1 MAKRDYYEVLGLSKG
16 ANKADVKKSY
26 RQIAM
31 KYHPDKNP
39 GDKEAEAKFKE
50 AAEAYSV
57 LNDEQ
62 KKAHYDQFGHTP
74 EGGMG
79 GSPFEGFGGGGFGV
93 DLSDALRIFM
103 DGFGGGG
110 GGGFGDLF
118 GGGGGSRSRG
128 RARGSDLKIKLPL
141 TLEEIATGV
150 TKKMKVKRFESCS
163 DCDGSG
169 ARDKASKT
177 NCTVCHGRGEVQQV
191 SRSMFGQFVNIQPC
205 SNCDGTG
212 EVIAHPCKTCNG
224 DGRVRQESVVS
235 AKIPAG
241 VHAGNYM
248 TLKGEGN
255 SARRGGQHG
264 DLIVLIDEKEH
275 DLFIREEDNIYL
287 ELGINIAQAVTGT
300 ELEIPTLTGKVNL
313 KIPAGSQSGKLLRL
327 RGKGIPRINSHMV
340 GDQMV
345 KIQIE
350 TPVKPGKEEKGL
362 YQQLADYYSSQ
373 KNKGNKSSIFRK
385 IKSLL

>member
-16 ANKADVKKSY
+16 ASKADVKKSY

-39 GDKEAEAKFKE
+39 GDAEAETKFKE

-57 LNDEQ
+57 LNDDQ
-62 KKAHYDQFGHTP
+62 KKAQYDQFGHAP

-79 GSPFEGFGGGGFGV
+79 GNPFDGFGGGGFGV

-110 GGGFGDLF
+110 GGG
-118 GGGGGSRSRG
+118 SRSRS
-128 RARGSDLKIKLPL
+128 RARGADLKIKLPL
-141 TLEEIATGV
+141 TLEEIAVGV

-163 DCDGSG
+163 DCSGTG
-169 ARDKASKT
+169 ARDKTSKT

-212 EVIAHPCKTCNG
+212 EVISNPCPTCSG
-224 DGRVRQESVVS
+224 DGRVRKESVVS

-255 SARRGGQHG
+255 SARRGGQQG

-275 DLFIREEDNIYL
+275 ELFIRDEDNIYL
-287 ELGINIAQAVTGT
+287 ELGVNMAQAVNGT

-350 TPVKPGKEEKGL
+350 TPVKPSKKEKEL
-362 YQQLADYYSSQ
+362 YKELAEYYSAQ
-373 KNKGNKSSIFRK
+373 KGKRSIFRK

>member
-1 MAKRDYYEVLGLSKG
+1 MAKRDYYEVLGLAKG
-16 ANKADVKKSY
+16 ADKAEIKKSY
-26 RQIAM
+26 RKIAM

-39 GDKEAEAKFKE
+39 GDTEAETKFKE

-57 LNDEQ
+57 LSDEQ
-62 KKAHYDQFGHTP
+62 KKAHYDQFGHAP

-79 GSPFEGFGGGGFGV
+79 GNPFDGFSGGGFGV

-103 DGFGGGG
+103 DGFGGGTG

-118 GGGGGSRSRG
+118 GGGSRGRG
-128 RARGSDLKIKLPL
+128 RARGADLKVKLAL

-150 TKKMKVKRFESCS
+150 TKKLKVKRYETCS
-163 DCDGSG
+163 DCGGSG
-169 ARDKASKT
+169 AREGTGKS
-177 NCTVCHGRGEVQQV
+177 NCSVCHGRGEVQQV

-212 EVIAHPCKTCNG
+212 EVIAHPCRTCRG
-224 DGRVRQESVVS
+224 DGRVRKESVVS

-248 TLKGEGN
+248 TLRGEGN
-255 SARRGGQHG
+255 HARRGGQKG
-264 DLIVLIDEKEH
+264 DLIILIDERDH
-275 DLFIREEDNIYL
+275 DLFIRDEDNIYL
-287 ELGINIAQAVTGT
+287 EIVINMAQAVMGT
-300 ELEIPTLTGKVNL
+300 DLEIPTLTGKVNL
-313 KIPAGSQSGKLLRL
+313 KIPSGSQSGKLLRL
-327 RGKGIPRINSHMV
+327 RGKGIPRLNSHLV

-350 TPVKPGKEEKGL
+350 TPSKPSKQEREI
-362 YQQLADYYSSQ
+362 YQRLADYYGSNRSD
-373 KNKGNKSSIFRK
+373 NSICRK

>member
-1 MAKRDYYEVLGLSKG
+1 MAKRDYYEILGLSKG
-16 ANKADVKKSY
+16 ADKAEIKKSY
-26 RQIAM
+26 RKIAM

-39 GDKEAEAKFKE
+39 GDSEAEAKFKE

-62 KKAHYDQFGHTP
+62 KKAHYDQYGHAP

-79 GSPFEGFGGGGFGV
+79 GNPFEGFGGAGGFGV

-103 DGFGGGG
+103 EGFGGGG
-110 GGGFGDLF
+110 GGLGDIF
-118 GGGGGSRSRG
+118 GGGGGRSRG
-128 RARGSDLKIKLPL
+128 RAKGSDLKIKLPL

-150 TKKMKVKRFESCS
+150 TKKMKVKRFETCS

-169 ARDKASKT
+169 ARDRTGKT
-177 NCTVCHGRGEVQQV
+177 NCSVCHGRGEVQQV

-212 EVIAHPCKTCNG
+212 EVIANPCKSCHG
-224 DGRVRQESVVS
+224 DGRVRNESVVS

-248 TLKGEGN
+248 TLRGEGN
-255 SARRGGQHG
+255 AARRGGQQG

-275 DLFIREEDNIYL
+275 DLFIRDEDNIYL
-287 ELGINIAQAVTGT
+287 ELLINMAQAVMGT
-300 ELEIPTLTGKVNL
+300 EIEIPTLTGKVNL
-313 KIPAGSQSGKLLRL
+313 KIPTGSQSGKLLRL
-327 RGKGIPRINSHMV
+327 RGKGIPRINSHLV

-350 TPVKPGKEEKGL
+350 TPTKPSKQEKEI
-362 YQQLADYYSSQ
+362 YQRLADYYGGRS
-373 KNKGNKSSIFRK
+373 KGDSIFRK

>member
-1 MAKRDYYEVLGLSKG
+1 MAKRDYYEILGLSKG
-16 ANKADVKKSY
+16 ANKADIKKSY

-39 GDKEAEAKFKE
+39 GDKEAESKFKE

-57 LNDEQ
+57 LNDE
-62 KKAHYDQFGHTP
+62 KKKSHYDQFGHPP

-79 GSPFEGFGGGGFGV
+79 GSPFDGFGGGGGGFGV

-110 GGGFGDLF
+110 GGGFGDIF
-118 GGGGGSRSRG
+118 GGGGGGSRSRG

-163 DCDGSG
+163 DCGGSG
-169 ARDKASKT
+169 ARDKTDKT
-177 NCTVCHGRGEVQQV
+177 TCSVCHGRGEVQQV

-205 SNCDGTG
+205 TNCDGTG
-212 EVIAHPCKTCNG
+212 EVIAHPCKTCHG
-224 DGRVRQESVVS
+224 DGRVRKESVVS

-275 DLFIREEDNIYL
+275 DLFIRDEDNIYL
-287 ELGINIAQAVTGT
+287 ELIINMAQAVTGA
-300 ELEIPTLTGKVNL
+300 ELEIPTLTGNVNL

-327 RGKGIPRINSHMV
+327 RGKGIPRINSHMI
-340 GDQMV
+340 GDQLV

-350 TPVKPGKEEKGL
+350 TPVKPSKQEKEL
-362 YQQLADYYSSQ
+362 YKQLADYYGSQ
-373 KNKGNKSSIFRK
+373 KTKHSIFRK

>member
-1 MAKRDYYEVLGLSKG
+1 MAKRDYYDVLGLSKG

-26 RQIAM
+26 RKIAM
-31 KYHPDKNP
+31 QYHPDKNP
-39 GDKEAEAKFKE
+39 GDKDAEAKFKE

-57 LNDEQ
+57 LNDDN
-62 KKAHYDQFGHTP
+62 KKAQYDQYGHAP

-79 GSPFEGFGGGGFGV
+79 GSPFDGFGGGGFGV

-110 GGGFGDLF
+110 LGDIF

-141 TLEEIATGV
+141 SLEEIATGV

-163 DCDGSG
+163 VCDGSG
-169 ARDKASKT
+169 ARNKSDKTTCS
-177 NCTVCHGRGEVQQV
+177 VCHGRGEVQQV

-205 SNCDGTG
+205 TNCDGTG
-212 EVIAHPCKTCNG
+212 EVIAHPCKTCHG
-224 DGRVRQESVVS
+224 DGRERKESVVS

-275 DLFIREEDNIYL
+275 DLFIRDEDNIYL
-287 ELGINIAQAVTGT
+287 ELAINMAQAVMGT

-345 KIQIE
+345 KIQVD
-350 TPVKPGKEEKGL
+350 TPVKPSKQERDL
-362 YQQLADYYSSQ
+362 YKQLSEYYRGHKS
-373 KNKGNKSSIFRK
+373 KSSIFRK

>member
-1 MAKRDYYEVLGLSKG
+1 MAKRDYYEILGLSKG
-16 ANKADVKKSY
+16 ADKAEIKKAY
-26 RQIAM
+26 RKIAM
-31 KYHPDKNP
+31 QYHPDKNP
-39 GDKEAEAKFKE
+39 GDATAEAKFKE

-57 LNDEQ
+57 LNDDQ
-62 KKAHYDQFGHTP
+62 KKAQYDQYGHAP

-79 GSPFEGFGGGGFGV
+79 GNPFDGFGGGGGFGV

-103 DGFGGGG
+103 EGFGGGG
-110 GGGFGDLF
+110 GGLGDIF
-118 GGGGGSRSRG
+118 GGGGSRSRG
-128 RARGSDLKIKLPL
+128 RSKGSDLKIKLPL
-141 TLEEIATGV
+141 TLEEIASGV
-150 TKKMKVKRFESCS
+150 TKKMKVKRFELCDVCNGTGAKDKTDKSTCS
-163 DCDGSG
+163 
-169 ARDKASKT
+169 A
-177 NCTVCHGRGEVQQV
+177 CHGRGEVQQV

-212 EVIAHPCKTCNG
+212 EVIAHPCKNCHG
-224 DGRVRQESVVS
+224 DGRLRQESVVS

-248 TLKGEGN
+248 TLRGEGN
-255 SARRGGQHG
+255 AARRGGQQG

-275 DLFIREEDNIYL
+275 DLFIRDEDNIYL
-287 ELGINIAQAVTGT
+287 ELVINMAEAVLGT

-327 RGKGIPRINSHMV
+327 RGKGIPRINSHLV

-345 KIQIE
+345 KIQID
-350 TPVKPGKEEKGL
+350 TPTKPSKQEREV
-362 YQQLADYYSSQ
+362 YQRLFDYYAGRG
-373 KNKGNKSSIFRK
+373 KGDSIFRK

>member
-1 MAKRDYYEVLGLSKG
+1 MAKRDYYEVLGLSKS
-16 ANKADVKKSY
+16 ANKADIKKAY

-39 GDKEAEAKFKE
+39 GDKEAEANFKE

-62 KKAHYDQFGHTP
+62 KKAHYDQFGHAP

-79 GSPFEGFGGGGFGV
+79 GNPFEGFGGGGFGV

-103 DGFGGGG
+103 EGFGGGG
-110 GGGFGDLF
+110 GGGFGDIF
-118 GGGGGSRSRG
+118 GGGGGGSRSRG

-141 TLEEIATGV
+141 TLEEIATGI
-150 TKKMKVKRFESCS
+150 TKKMKVKRYESCD
-163 DCDGSG
+163 DCSGSG
-169 ARDKASKT
+169 ARNVSDKTTCS
-177 NCTVCHGRGEVQQV
+177 VCQGRGEVQQV

-212 EVIAHPCKTCNG
+212 EIIAHPCKSCHG
-224 DGRVRQESVVS
+224 DGRVRKESVVS

-241 VHAGNYM
+241 VHTGNYM

-255 SARRGGQHG
+255 AARRGGAQG

-275 DLFIREEDNIYL
+275 DLFIRDDDNIYL
-287 ELGINIAQAVTGT
+287 ELGINIAQAVMGA

-345 KIQIE
+345 KVQIE
-350 TPVKPGKEEKGL
+350 TPLKPSKQERELFK
-362 YQQLADYYSSQ
+362 QLAEYYQSQ
-373 KNKGNKSSIFRK
+373 KRKDSIFRK

>member
-16 ANKADVKKSY
+16 ASKAELKKAY

-39 GDKEAEAKFKE
+39 GDQEAEAKFKE

-57 LNDEQ
+57 LNDDQ
-62 KKAHYDQFGHTP
+62 KRAHYDQFGHAP

-79 GSPFEGFGGGGFGV
+79 GNPFGGGFGGGGFGV

-103 DGFGGGG
+103 EGFGGG
-110 GGGFGDLF
+110 GGGFGDIF

-128 RARGSDLKIKLPL
+128 RARGADLKIKLPL

-150 TKKMKVKRFESCS
+150 TKKMKVKRFEACGDCS
-163 DCDGSG
+163 GTG
-169 ARDKASKT
+169 AKTTGDKKT
-177 NCTVCHGRGEVQQV
+177 CSVCQGRGEVQQV

-205 SNCDGTG
+205 TNCDGTG
-212 EVIAHPCKTCNG
+212 EIIANPCKTCHG
-224 DGRVRQESVVS
+224 DGRVRKESVVS

-255 SARRGGQHG
+255 AARRGGQTG

-275 DLFIREEDNIYL
+275 ELFIRDEDDIYL
-287 ELGINIAQAVTGT
+287 ELGVNIAQAVLGT
-300 ELEIPTLTGKVNL
+300 EIEIPTLTGKVNL
-313 KIPAGSQSGKLLRL
+313 KIPPGSQSGKLLRL
-327 RGKGIPRINSHMV
+327 RGKGIPRVNSHMV
-340 GDQMV
+340 GDQLV
-345 KIQIE
+345 KIQVE
-350 TPVKPGKEEKGL
+350 TPLKLSKQEKDLYSQLDKFYAEQKGKT
-362 YQQLADYYSSQ
+362 
-373 KNKGNKSSIFRK
+373 SIFRK

>member
-16 ANKADVKKSY
+16 VAKDEIKKAY
-26 RQIAM
+26 RKIAM

-39 GDKEAEAKFKE
+39 GDTEAEAKFKE

-57 LNDEQ
+57 LNDDQ
-62 KKAHYDQFGHTP
+62 KKAQYDQYGHAP

-79 GSPFEGFGGGGFGV
+79 GNPFDGFGGGGFGV

-110 GGGFGDLF
+110 GLGDIF

-128 RARGSDLKIKLPL
+128 RARGSDLKVKLPL
-141 TLEEIATGV
+141 SLEEIATGV
-150 TKKMKVKRFESCS
+150 TKKMKVKRFENCP
-163 DCDGSG
+163 DCEGSG
-169 ARDKASKT
+169 AQAGTGKS
-177 NCTVCHGRGEVQQV
+177 NCSVCHGRGEVQQV

-205 SNCDGTG
+205 TNCDGTG
-212 EVIAHPCKTCNG
+212 EVIASPCKTCRG
-224 DGRVRQESVVS
+224 DGRTRKESMVS

-248 TLKGEGN
+248 TLRGEGN
-255 SARRGGQHG
+255 AARRNGQQG
-264 DLIVLIDEKEH
+264 DLIVLIDEKDH
-275 DLFIREEDNIYL
+275 QLFIRDEDNIYL
-287 ELGINIAQAVTGT
+287 ELVINMAQAVMGA
-300 ELEIPTLTGKVNL
+300 EIEIPTLTANVNL

-327 RGKGIPRINSHMV
+327 RGKGIPRLNSNMV
-340 GDQMV
+340 GDQLV
-345 KIQIE
+345 KIQVE
-350 TPVKPGKEEKGL
+350 TPVKPSKKEQEIYKR
-362 YQQLADYYSSQ
+362 LADYYGDQRKDRSV
-373 KNKGNKSSIFRK
+373 FRK

>member
-1 MAKRDYYEVLGLSKG
+1 MAKRDYYDVLGLSKG
-16 ANKADVKKSY
+16 ADKADIKKSY
-26 RQIAM
+26 RKIAM

-39 GDKEAEAKFKE
+39 GDTEAEAKFKE

-62 KKAHYDQFGHTP
+62 KKAHYDQFGHAP

-79 GSPFEGFGGGGFGV
+79 GSPFDGFGGGGFGV

-103 DGFGGGG
+103 EGFGGGG
-110 GGGFGDLF
+110 GGLGDIF
-118 GGGGGSRSRG
+118 GGGGGRSRG
-128 RARGSDLKIKLPL
+128 RAKGSDLKIKLPL
-141 TLEEIATGV
+141 TLEEIAAGV
-150 TKKMKVKRFESCS
+150 TKKMKVKRFETCS

-169 ARDKASKT
+169 ARDRGGKS
-177 NCTVCHGRGEVQQV
+177 NCTVCQGRGEVQQV

-212 EVIAHPCKTCNG
+212 EVIAHPCKSCHG
-224 DGRVRQESVVS
+224 DGRVRTESVVS

-248 TLKGEGN
+248 TLRGEGN

-275 DLFIREEDNIYL
+275 DMFIRDEDNIYL
-287 ELGINIAQAVTGT
+287 ELVLDMSQAVMGT

-313 KIPAGSQSGKLLRL
+313 KIPAGTQSGKLLRL
-327 RGKGIPRINSHMV
+327 RGKGIPRINSHLV

-350 TPVKPGKEEKGL
+350 TPRKPNKQEREI
-362 YQQLADYYSSQ
+362 YQRLADYYGGRS
-373 KNKGNKSSIFRK
+373 KGGSIFRK

>member
-1 MAKRDYYEVLGLSKG
+1 MAKRDYYEVLGLSKS
-16 ANKADVKKSY
+16 ANKADIKKAY

-39 GDKEAEAKFKE
+39 GDKEAEANFKE

-62 KKAHYDQFGHTP
+62 KKAHYDQFGHAP

-79 GSPFEGFGGGGFGV
+79 GNPFEGFGGGGFGV

-103 DGFGGGG
+103 EGFGGGS
-110 GGGFGDLF
+110 GGGFGDIF
-118 GGGGGSRSRG
+118 GGSGGGSRSRG

-141 TLEEIATGV
+141 TLEEIATGI
-150 TKKMKVKRFESCS
+150 TKKMKVKRYEPCDDCS
-163 DCDGSG
+163 GSG
-169 ARDKASKT
+169 ARNVSDKT
-177 NCTVCHGRGEVQQV
+177 TCTVCQGRGEVQQV

-212 EVIAHPCKTCNG
+212 EIIAHPCKSCHG
-224 DGRVRQESVVS
+224 DGRVRKESVVS

-255 SARRGGQHG
+255 AARRGGSQG

-275 DLFIREEDNIYL
+275 DLFIRDDDNIYL
-287 ELGINIAQAVTGT
+287 ELGINIAQAVMGA

-345 KIQIE
+345 KVQVE
-350 TPVKPGKEEKGL
+350 TPLKPSKQERQLFKQLEEY
-362 YQQLADYYSSQ
+362 YQSQ
-373 KNKGNKSSIFRK
+373 KRKDSIFRK

>member
-16 ANKADVKKSY
+16 VARDDIKKAY
-26 RQIAM
+26 RKIAM

-39 GDKEAEAKFKE
+39 GDKEAESRFKE

-57 LNDEQ
+57 LNDDQ
-62 KKAHYDQFGHTP
+62 KKAHYDQFGHAP

-79 GSPFEGFGGGGFGV
+79 GNPFEGFSGGGFGV

-103 DGFGGGG
+103 EGFGGGG
-110 GGGFGDLF
+110 GLGDIF
-118 GGGGGSRSRG
+118 GGGSARNRG
-128 RARGSDLKIKLPL
+128 RARGSDLKVKLLL

-150 TKKMKVKRFESCS
+150 TKKLKVKRFENCS
-163 DCDGSG
+163 DCGGSG
-169 ARDKASKT
+169 AQKGTGKT
-177 NCTVCHGRGEVQQV
+177 NCSVCHGRGEVQQV

-205 SNCDGTG
+205 TNCDGTG
-212 EVIAHPCKTCNG
+212 EVIANPCRTCRG
-224 DGRVRQESVVS
+224 DGRIRKESVVS

-248 TLKGEGN
+248 TLRGEGN
-255 SARRGGQHG
+255 AARRNGQQG

-275 DLFIREEDNIYL
+275 DLFIRDEDNIYL
-287 ELGINIAQAVTGT
+287 ELVIDMAQAVMGT
-300 ELEIPTLTGKVNL
+300 EIEIPTLTGKVNL
-313 KIPAGSQSGKLLRL
+313 KIPAGSQSGKILRL
-327 RGKGIPRINSHMV
+327 RGKGIPRLNSNML

-345 KIQIE
+345 KIQIQ
-350 TPVKPGKEEKGL
+350 TPTKPSKHEREIYKR
-362 YQQLADYYSSQ
+362 LADHYGDQ
-373 KNKGNKSSIFRK
+373 RKDKSVFRK

>member
-16 ANKADVKKSY
+16 VDKAEIKKSY
-26 RQIAM
+26 RKIAM

-39 GDKEAEAKFKE
+39 GDSEAEAKFKE

-62 KKAHYDQFGHTP
+62 KRAQYDQFGHAP

-79 GSPFEGFGGGGFGV
+79 GNPFEGFGGGGSGFGV

-110 GGGFGDLF
+110 SGFGDIF

-128 RARGSDLKIKLPL
+128 RAKGADLKIKLPL

-163 DCDGSG
+163 DCQGSG
-169 ARDKASKT
+169 AREGAGKS
-177 NCTVCHGRGEVQQV
+177 NCSVCHGRGEVQQV

-212 EVIAHPCKTCNG
+212 EVISHPCKTCSG
-224 DGRVRQESVVS
+224 DGRVRKESVVS

-248 TLKGEGN
+248 TLRGDGN
-255 SARRGGQHG
+255 AARRGGQKG

-275 DLFIREEDNIYL
+275 DLFIRDEDNIYL
-287 ELGINIAQAVTGT
+287 ELAINMAQAVMGT
-300 ELEIPTLTGKVNL
+300 EIEIPTLTGNVNL

-327 RGKGIPRINSHMV
+327 RGKGIPRINSHLV

-350 TPVKPGKEEKGL
+350 TPTKPSKQEREI
-362 YQQLADYYSSQ
+362 YQRLADYYGGRS
-373 KNKGNKSSIFRK
+373 KSGSIFRK

>member
-1 MAKRDYYEVLGLSKG
+1 MAKRDYYEVLGLSKS
-16 ANKADVKKSY
+16 ASKADIKKAY

-31 KYHPDKNP
+31 QYHPDKNP
-39 GDKEAEAKFKE
+39 GDKEAETKFKE

-62 KKAHYDQFGHTP
+62 KKAHYDQFGHPP

-79 GSPFEGFGGGGFGV
+79 GSPFDGFGGGGFGV

-103 DGFGGGG
+103 EGFGGGG
-110 GGGFGDLF
+110 SGFSDIF

-128 RARGSDLKIKLPL
+128 RARGSDLKIRLPL
-141 TLEEIATGV
+141 TLEEIAAGV
-150 TKKMKVKRFESCS
+150 TKNMKVKRFEACPDCS
-163 DCDGSG
+163 GTG
-169 ARDKASKT
+169 ALDKASKT

-212 EVIAHPCKTCNG
+212 EVIARPCHTCHG
-224 DGRVRQESVVS
+224 DGRVRKESVVS

-255 SARRGGQHG
+255 SARRGGQQG

-275 DLFIREEDNIYL
+275 ELFIRDEDNIYL
-287 ELGINIAQAVTGT
+287 ELGINMAQAVTGT

-340 GDQMV
+340 GDQLV

-350 TPVKPGKEEKGL
+350 TPVKPSKKEKEL
-362 YQQLADYYSSQ
+362 YKQLAEYYDSQ
-373 KNKGNKSSIFRK
+373 KGKGSIFRK
-385 IKSLL
+385 LKSLL

>member
-1 MAKRDYYEVLGLSKG
+1 MAKRDYYEVLGLTKG
-16 ANKADVKKSY
+16 ASKEEIKKSY
-26 RQIAM
+26 RKIAM
-31 KYHPDKNP
+31 KHHPDKNP

-57 LNDEQ
+57 LNDDQ
-62 KKAHYDQFGHTP
+62 KKAQYDQFGHAP

-79 GSPFEGFGGGGFGV
+79 GNPFGGFGGGGFGV

-103 DGFGGGG
+103 DGFGSGGLGDIFGGG
-110 GGGFGDLF
+110 GGG
-118 GGGGGSRSRG
+118 RSRG

-150 TKKMKVKRFESCS
+150 TKKMKVKRFEVCP

-169 ARDKASKT
+169 ARNRSDKTTCS
-177 NCTVCHGRGEVQQV
+177 VCHGRGEVQQV

-205 SNCDGTG
+205 TNCDGTG
-212 EVIAHPCKTCNG
+212 EVIANPCKTCSG
-224 DGRVRQESVVS
+224 DGRVRKESVVS

-241 VHAGNYM
+241 VHEGNYM

-255 SARRGGQHG
+255 AARRGGQHG
-264 DLIVLIDEKEH
+264 DLIVLIEEKEH
-275 DLFIREEDNIYL
+275 DLFIRDEDNIYL
-287 ELGINIAQAVTGT
+287 ELMINMAQAVMGT
-300 ELEIPTLTGKVNL
+300 ELQIPTLTGNVNL

-345 KIQIE
+345 KIQLE
-350 TPVKPGKEEKGL
+350 TPTKLSKEERQLYKQLSEYYGNQKSKG
-362 YQQLADYYSSQ
+362 
-373 KNKGNKSSIFRK
+373 SIFRK